1 MYTQT
6 FIDAQ
11 NRTNELEIAFNLNPS
26 KQTATPLAQSRVEL
40 EKLSVPSVKY
50 TKEFRA
56 AEKNRTI
63 NSITECMI
71 NIINK

>member
-11 NRTNELEIAFNLNPS
+11 NKVNKLEIAFKMDPS
-26 KQTATPLAQSRVEL
+26 KTTATPLTQARVEL
-40 EKLSVPSVKY
+40 EKATIPSVKY

-56 AEKNRTI
+56 AERMKTI
-63 NSITECMI
+63 NSIVECMVDAI
-71 NIINK
+71 NN